1 MVDDFREARAFTME
15 LLVVIILVIEL
26 LKIFLGK

>member
-1 MVDDFREARAFTME
+1 MRRRLDAPPGTME

-26 LKIFLGK
+26 LNIFLGK